1 LADGIFKAL
10 LSVRYLFRSKSMD
23 LLKYAAK
30 SMSMTDEVWNRHS
43 NPWSVYTRFTVM
55 PIMSVCFW
63 SRDWIGLYFIAPVL
77 LSFIWVWLNPRLFKP
92 PSKTDNWASMG
103 TFGERIYLNRKNEC
117 IPKHHINACRTLQI
131 LSAIGLPLFLYG
143 VYALDF
149 WVLLLGNLWIMVFKA
164 WFVDRMV
171 WLYLDM
177 NNINAIYAAWYRT

>member
-1 LADGIFKAL
+1 
-10 LSVRYLFRSKSMD
+10 MD

-143 VYALDF
+143 VYVLDF

-177 NNINAIYAAWYRT
+177 KNINAIYAAWYRT